1 MHIHLNSYS
10 IKHITSSNYLY
21 TYLKRDF
28 LVLTHHLKTIVIRDD
43 FLGPVCR
50 FNVGSD
56 SAVAPD
62 RMGLQGVDPRGH
74 LLQLLARTLRHH
86 GRYKTSIIFNHQ
98 LCNILK
104 DMFVNTTSSWQVHI
118 VRSGERCL
126 WTVRQNGCLS
136 IIFFS
141 ISRVEWVF
149 IFAS

>member
-1 MHIHLNSYS
+1 MWVELPRHFAVNLCIHYFNIDIIKQYFESELFIHLSEKRLFGTYPPS
-10 IKHITSSNYLY
+10 TTS
-21 TYLKRDF
+21 
-28 LVLTHHLKTIVIRDD
+28 VIRDD

-86 GRYKTSIIFNHQ
+86 GRYKTSIIFFHQ

-104 DMFVNTTSSWQVHI
+104 EMFVNTTSS
-118 VRSGERCL
+118 
-126 WTVRQNGCLS
+126 
-136 IIFFS
+136 
-141 ISRVEWVF
+141 
-149 IFAS
+149 